1 MTAYNPGTMQI
12 RKTQNSA
19 RRNIVLLAGMLGVLA
34 LLAAG
39 CSGVIAGDWHMTKAI
54 PNKQI
59 FAIEDAYFAR
69 DGTFTAT
76 VTIEGK
82 TVREKGK
89 YDFNGFRLTMR
100 PQGGGQRRYN
110 TVLKG
115 RTLEIHD
122 DERKVLLKKGK
133 KSGEK

>member
-1 MTAYNPGTMQI
+1 
-12 RKTQNSA
+12 
-19 RRNIVLLAGMLGVLA
+19 MLGVLV
-34 LLAAG
+34 LLATG
-39 CSGVIAGDWHMTKAI
+39 CSGMIVGDWHMSKAI
-54 PNKQI
+54 PNKEI

-82 TVREKGK
+82 TVLEKGK
-89 YDFNGFRLTMR
+89 YDFNGFKLTMR
-100 PQGGGQRRYN
+100 PHGGGQRRYN

-122 DERKVLLKKGK
+122 DERKVFLRKGK
-133 KSGEK
+133 KSSGK

>member
-1 MTAYNPGTMQI
+1 VSAYNRGTMQVI
-12 RKTQNSA
+12 TPQNHA
-19 RRNIVLLAGMLGVLA
+19 NRNMVLLHAMLGSVLLMA
-34 LLAAG
+34 TG
-39 CSGVIAGDWHMTKAI
+39 CSGVIVGDWHMTKAI
-54 PNKQI
+54 PNKQV
-59 FAIEDAYFAR
+59 FAIEDACFAR

-82 TVREKGK
+82 TVREKGE
-89 YDFNGFRLTMR
+89 YDFNGFKLTMR

-122 DERKVLLKKGK
+122 EERKVFLRKGK
-133 KSGEK
+133 KSEKQ

>member
-1 MTAYNPGTMQI
+1 M
-12 RKTQNSA
+12 
-19 RRNIVLLAGMLGVLA
+19 LLAGMLGVLA

-39 CSGVIAGDWHMTKAI
+39 CSRVIVGDWHMAKAI

>member
-1 MTAYNPGTMQI
+1 MNAYNRPTMQV
-12 RKTQNSA
+12 RTRQKRAQRGN
-19 RRNIVLLAGMLGVLA
+19 VLLHAMLGS
-34 LLAAG
+34 LLLMATG
-39 CSGVIAGDWHMTKAI
+39 CSGVIVGDWHMTKAI

-82 TVREKGK
+82 TVREQGA
-89 YDFNGFRLTMR
+89 YSFNGFKLTMR
-100 PQGGGQRRYN
+100 PQGGGQRSYN

-122 DERKVLLKKGK
+122 DERKVFLRKGTKNEKK
-133 KSGEK
+133 